1 MITVRTEHVCFIL
14 LLGLTIMLSISLYR
28 LDKKEKYTYATQDIN
43 MAPLGL
49 DKKLYCQIQCQQLPS
64 NAQKECVDR
73 C

>member
-1 MITVRTEHVCFIL
+1 MIIVRTEHVCFVL

-28 LDKKEKYTYATQDIN
+28 LDKKEKYTY
-43 MAPLGL
+43 APLGL